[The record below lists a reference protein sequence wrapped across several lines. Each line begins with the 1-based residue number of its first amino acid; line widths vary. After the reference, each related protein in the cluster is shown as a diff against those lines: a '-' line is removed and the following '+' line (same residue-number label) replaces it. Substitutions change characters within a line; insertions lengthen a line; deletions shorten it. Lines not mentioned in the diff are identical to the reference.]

1 MSFGDALMSY
11 STPVY
16 IEKRLNSAFLMGLIL
31 STSSLFGTFLDFY
44 ISKKYWNKKYGF
56 FLKLAFIATLM
67 FPLILIFFPA
77 KPLFLIVGML
87 SWGAYYELRGFSNFN
102 FINKHTNPDN
112 HTLAWSILNTFN
124 SLAYF
129 IGPMLSVY
137 LIEIGDKTTFYFALI
152 PFGLAITTHYMFTK
166 KHSLNKREHG
176 INLLTQ
182 SNERNL
188 EIEGKIMKI
197 LITRAWPIFIFGFTL
212 WLLDASFWTIG
223 TLFSEQL
230 KHSSKYGSFFF
241 AAYMIPPI
249 FTSIFATHIYKRF
262 GKKRTAFIS
271 AIFSALI
278 LLVMAATN
286 NVGYI
291 LICVFFVSIF
301 YNLAQILNYSV
312 YEDFVTRLHQYG
324 NDMVAIGQVS
334 ASLAYIT
341 GPVIFG
347 LISSYIG
354 YQSTFSI
361 VGIILGSVSIACLF
375 VVPRKIKMPQIEL
388 KHLTDR

>member
-1 MSFGDALMSY
+1 
-11 STPVY
+11 
-16 IEKRLNSAFLMGLIL
+16 
-31 STSSLFGTFLDFY
+31 
-44 ISKKYWNKKYGF
+44 
-56 FLKLAFIATLM
+56 
-67 FPLILIFFPA
+67 
-77 KPLFLIVGML
+77 
-87 SWGAYYELRGFSNFN
+87 
-102 FINKHTNPDN
+102 
-112 HTLAWSILNTFN
+112 
-124 SLAYF
+124 
-129 IGPMLSVY
+129 MLSVY